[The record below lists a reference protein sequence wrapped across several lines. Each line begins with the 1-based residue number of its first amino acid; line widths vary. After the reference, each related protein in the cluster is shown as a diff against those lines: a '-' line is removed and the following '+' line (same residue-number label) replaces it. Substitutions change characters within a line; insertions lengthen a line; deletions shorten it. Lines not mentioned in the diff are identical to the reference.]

1 MSEDVEL
8 YGRII
13 QDREMSILYE
23 DGGCPELRVF
33 LPKSQIAVVHQPGGV
48 VKVSMPIWLAKKK
61 GLY

>member
-13 QDREMSILYE
+13 QDRDMSVLYE
-23 DGGCPELRVF
+23 DGGCPELRVW
-33 LPKSQIAVVHQPGGV
+33 LPKSQIAVVHQADGTA
-48 VKVSMPIWLAKKK
+48 KVTLPEWLAKKK

>member
-13 QDREMSILYE
+13 QDRDMSVLYE
-23 DGGCPELRVF
+23 DGGCPELRVW
-33 LPKSQIAVVHQPGGV
+33 LPKSLIAVVHQPGGA
-48 VKVSMPIWLAKKK
+48 VKVTMPEWLAKKK